1 MTIESEIA
9 GLTQATTDLLAA
21 VNVRKATLDSKVTEA
36 AAQVDLAAAQ
46 ATSSSNSATASAASE
61 TTAKSSAN
69 LAQTK
74 ASEAA
79 ASALSAA
86 SSASSAL
93 TAKNSAEA
101 AAEASGSILFYD
113 TYSAANAAV
122 GGMTTGQVVEVF
134 ADETKSGHRT
144 RYRKEGGVLVF
155 KLRLSTGKT
164 VYLDPEGGNDSN
176 SGTSP
181 DAPVLTWTAANA
193 LLQAGDTLRIRG
205 GTRQHVYMNVN
216 KSYVT
221 VDTYGQQGKAFIDG
235 SRKVPAASW
244 VQDPNN
250 AGVWYADFTHS
261 TTPDSVQNGFCVWE
275 ERLNATPLALVP
287 RWTGADI
294 AANRTYLLTNRD
306 HFTCHR
312 VGSTAKDPRSD
323 TYSTQYRYYVCPPNG
338 ENPSTG
344 GIEYYVAEFGQV
356 FNISTGCIARNIIV
370 QRTGAKDLAGH
381 NQNKANLLEDCEFN
395 DGFMHGWVGGAIA
408 LRRIY
413 AKGRRIGGD
422 YTNFGGGGL
431 HIYNDSPTQI
441 AFLEDCEVDGYG
453 KNYYSHA
460 GTFTSPDHNTV
471 FCRNLKSRNA
481 QDQAFAIGSNTK
493 RGVHINGFESFNDAG
508 GFQLPVGSTVKNF
521 RLRIHNGRN
530 SAFRLTGASGGEV
543 YAENGSV
550 VFSGTPV
557 GGSQG
562 GTLFGN
568 QQASTDGNA
577 SHVVTLRMKNVTKV
591 GGAFPAGIYFRQV
604 NVIATDCVLGEIDA
618 SGNTVK
624 PFNTL
629 TASLCQLNWYR
640 RSLEEIRAI
649 EPLVGTDCIVPWV
662 QQPMIRTISGSDLG
676 YIDCGASI
684 VMTNAADLTHVTF
697 NTARN
702 LVVGDY
708 IKIINYNGSGS
719 DHLCRLVELRSTN
732 NWTVDPAVPSYFSSY
747 KTCHFAYFNRK
758 ILPSTMSVTSV
769 FSDDGTQA
777 YFSNVSDIYQGMT
790 VYFGAIGRRAPIG
803 PRKIVSLSGQTA
815 TLDRPVVWNA
825 VNGGAVTY
833 AAFGATTNNPRP
845 SVLVSFGFPIRP
857 VLTDGT
863 FGTPFSIDLANPAS
877 AANVT
882 GHENNSSNIGG
893 RFNLSLRTGSFKLLL
908 SDGTPV
914 DTGQI
919 KHQIGE
925 IDAGFYPLGPSDVL
939 SVTPVCYVE
948 DYDAQYAS
956 DPVLSG
962 SAALKPG
969 TVLAGLGIGARI

>member
-1 MTIESEIA
+1 MPTTNPVPS
-9 GLTQATTDLLAA
+9 TDPTDLLFNAGKLDEF
-21 VNVRKATLDSKVTEA
+21 VNGS
-36 AAQVDLAAAQ
+36 
-46 ATSSSNSATASAASE
+46 TSSFTDRLGEQRRTLGSIEQDAQTAIEQIQTGAFVATNAANSASASASAAQIS
-61 TTAKSSAN
+61 
-69 LAQTK
+69 
-74 ASEAA
+74 
-79 ASALSAA
+79 
-86 SSASSAL
+86 
-93 TAKNSAEA
+93 KNAAEA
-101 AAEASGSILFYD
+101 AAEASGSVVFYD
-113 TYSAANAAV
+113 TYAAANAAV
-122 GGMTTGQVVEVF
+122 GGMTVNQVVEVF

-155 KLRLSTGKT
+155 KLRLSTEKT

-181 DAPVLTWTAANA
+181 DAPVLTWTAANP

-261 TTPDSVQNGFCVWE
+261 TTPDGTQNGFCVWE
-275 ERLNATPLALVP
+275 EATNRAPLALVP
-287 RWTGADI
+287 RWSGADI
-294 AANRTYLLTNRD
+294 AANRTYLLANRD

-381 NQNKANLLEDCEFN
+381 NQSTAHLLEDCEFN
-395 DGFMHGWVGGAIA
+395 DGFVHGWVGGAVT
-408 LRRIY
+408 LRRCY
-413 AKGRRIGGD
+413 ARGRKVGGD
-422 YTNFGGGGL
+422 YTNLGGGGL
-431 HIYNDSPTQI
+431 HVYDDGASQF

-453 KNYYSHA
+453 LNYYSHA
-460 GTFTSPDHNTV
+460 GSFTTPDHNMV

-481 QDQAFAIGSNTK
+481 GAQAFSIGANTK

-508 GFQLPVGSTVKNF
+508 GFHIPVGSTVKNF
-521 RLRIHNGRN
+521 KLRLHNSRN
-530 SAFRLTGASGGEV
+530 SAFRITGASGGEV

-568 QQASTDGNA
+568 QQASTDANA
-577 SHVVTLRMKNVTKV
+577 SHVVTMRMKNVTKV
-591 GGAFPAGIYFRQV
+591 GGSFPGSAYFRQV
-604 NVIATDCVLGEIDA
+604 NAIATDCVLGEIDS
-618 SGNTVK
+618 SGNTTK

-629 TASLCQLNWYR
+629 TATRCQLNWYR
-640 RSLEEIRAI
+640 RSLEEIRAL
-649 EPLVGTDCIVPWV
+649 EPLIGTDCIVPWV
-662 QQPMIRTISGSDLG
+662 QQPLVRTISGGDLN
-676 YIDCGASI
+676 YLDSGAAI
-684 VMTNAADLTHVTF
+684 IMTNAADLTHVTF
-697 NTARN
+697 NTDRN
-702 LVVGDY
+702 LVVGDH
-708 IKIINYNGSGS
+708 IKIINYNGSGG

-732 NWTVDPAVPSYFSSY
+732 NWTVDPAVPAFFSSY

-758 ILPSTMSVTSV
+758 ILPSNLSVTAV

-777 YFSNVSDIYQGMT
+777 YFSNVADIYQGMT

-803 PRKIVSLSGQTA
+803 SRKIVSLSGQTA

-825 VNGGAVTY
+825 TPGGAVTY

-845 SVLVSFGFPIRP
+845 SVSVSFGFPIRP
-857 VLTDGT
+857 VLAAGT
-863 FGTPFSIDLANPAS
+863 FGTTFSIDLANPVF

-882 GHENNSSNIGG
+882 GQENNASNIGG

-908 SDGTPV
+908 ADGTLV
-914 DTGQI
+914 DAGQV

-925 IDAGFYPLGPSDVL
+925 IDAAFYPLGPGDVL
-939 SVTPVCYVE
+939 TVTPVCYVD

-956 DPVLSG
+956 EPTMSG

-969 TVLAGLGIGARI
+969 TVLAALGIGARI